1 MSHLFIY
8 IGYQWIIVKYLFFF
22 FSDSRVEFEREKVD
36 TRDEDIDFWKEAVS
50 HRDYKIKQY
59 REKITKL
66 KDMLDDVTKYGP
78 KFYEFEEVLDDIN
91 EILNKSIYK

>member
-1 MSHLFIY
+1 MNTKERTEISNSALIEAYKDY
-8 IGYQWIIVKYLFFF
+8 IKYLK
-22 FSDSRVEFEREKVD
+22 EKVD

-50 HRDYKIKQY
+50 YRDYKIKQY

>member
-1 MSHLFIY
+1 MNTKERTEISNSALIEAYKDY
-8 IGYQWIIVKYLFFF
+8 IKYLK
-22 FSDSRVEFEREKVD
+22 EKVD
-36 TRDEDIDFWKEAVS
+36 TRDEDINFWKEAVS

>member
-1 MSHLFIY
+1 MNNEIKLKEQHIQAYKEYVKDLKE
-8 IGYQWIIVKYLFFF
+8 IIA
-22 FSDSRVEFEREKVD
+22 
-36 TRDEDIDFWKEAVS
+36 TRDEDINFWKEAVS

-59 REKITKL
+59 REKVTKL

-78 KFYEFEEVLDDIN
+78 KFYEFEEVLEDIN

>member
-1 MSHLFIY
+1 MSIESVENEIKLMEAYENY
-8 IGYQWIIVKYLFFF
+8 ITVLK
-22 FSDSRVEFEREKVD
+22 EKIAS
-36 TRDEDIDFWKEAVS
+36 RDEDIDFWKEAVA

-66 KDMLDDVTKYGP
+66 KDMLDDVSKCP
-78 KFYEFEEVLDDIN
+78 RFYEFDEVLNDIN

>member
-1 MSHLFIY
+1 MNTKERTEISNSALIEAYKDY
-8 IGYQWIIVKYLFFF
+8 IKYLK
-22 FSDSRVEFEREKVD
+22 EKVD

-59 REKITKL
+59 REKVTKL

>member
-1 MSHLFIY
+1 MNTKERTEISNSALIEAYKDY
-8 IGYQWIIVKYLFFF
+8 IKYLK
-22 FSDSRVEFEREKVD
+22 EKVD

-50 HRDYKIKQY
+50 HRDCKIKQY

-66 KDMLDDVTKYGP
+66 TDMLDDVTKYGP

>member
-1 MSHLFIY
+1 MNTKERTEISNSALIEAYKDY
-8 IGYQWIIVKYLFFF
+8 IKYLK
-22 FSDSRVEFEREKVD
+22 EKVD
-36 TRDEDIDFWKEAVS
+36 TRDEDINFWKEAVS

-59 REKITKL
+59 REKVTKL